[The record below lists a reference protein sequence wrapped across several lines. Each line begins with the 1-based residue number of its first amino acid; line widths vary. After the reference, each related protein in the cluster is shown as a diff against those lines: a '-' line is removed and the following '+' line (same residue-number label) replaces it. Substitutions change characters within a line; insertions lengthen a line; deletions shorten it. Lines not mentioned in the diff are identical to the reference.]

1 MEPEAEIKASCVAT
15 LYLPLGWGWGKGY
28 KRAPLVP
35 VQVCLDIR
43 NLIFKRSLRP
53 LEFKVMHAWQNM
65 AFSLE
70 GEKKA

>member
-1 MEPEAEIKASCVAT
+1 MEPEAEIKAAHIAT
-15 LYLPLGWGWGKGY
+15 LYLPLGWGQGIGDR
-28 KRAPLVP
+28 RAPLVP

-43 NLIFKRSLRP
+43 TLIFKRSLRT